1 MLRAR
6 HEPKTI
12 TSGHGPPWY
21 PEARVTLSTRELCGI
36 EAIVTV
42 CGAGKRW
49 MRSSKSV
56 FTLTSFKHFKPNP
69 HSLVGKSPLPPNIE
83 PPKRNHGLVTST

>member
-42 CGAGKRW
+42 FGAGKRCEERPKFQGKWTGKQWKAW
-49 MRSSKSV
+49 M
-56 FTLTSFKHFKPNP
+56 
-69 HSLVGKSPLPPNIE
+69 
-83 PPKRNHGLVTST
+83 